1 MIRGGDKVHAFRER
15 VSIERKMNTEHGAP
29 RRIIIHHPGLER
41 SIAALQADAG
51 KTKMTRLWVELDAQ
65 LVSLLIGEALHIAE
79 RRGLTVPEAMTALV
93 SAALLEV
100 LGVPL
105 L

>member
-1 MIRGGDKVHAFRER
+1 
-15 VSIERKMNTEHGAP
+15 MNTEHGAP

-41 SIAALQADAG
+41 SIAALQANAG
-51 KTKMTRLWVELDAQ
+51 KNKMTRLWIELDPQ
-65 LVSLLIGEALHIAE
+65 LIALLMSEALHVAS
-79 RRGLTVPEAMTALV
+79 RRGLKINEALTALV